1 MALPGAR
8 PYRTYVLRIRFTR
21 AGALPQNFADPAGV
35 VCLKTNP
42 TGGDDDEAVQQASR
56 QDLARALAPRYT
68 HASRRQKGQLLDEF
82 CAITGYTRKHALV
95 MLSRPPVE
103 DRARS
108 VGGRPLSYGPAE
120 VALLRV
126 CWSATDGICSKR
138 LAPFLP
144 ELLERLRH
152 WHALRHVSAQTIE
165 RVAHMSPATI
175 DRALAS
181 SRAGLPKRGLSM
193 TRPGTLLKH
202 QVAIKTF
209 ADWSETVPGF
219 VEVDLV
225 AHCGWIGAGPFLYT
239 LTLVDVATGWVSCA
253 GLRDKRAESV
263 LAALHGVHEGL
274 PFRILGLDSDNGS
287 EFLNAPLLK
296 YCADQHITFT
306 RGRPYRKND
315 SCFVEQKNWAVVRRL
330 VGYARLE
337 APALAA
343 LERIH
348 ELARDYVN
356 FLHPVRKLQEKVR
369 RGSRIT
375 RRYDTAQTP
384 YRRLLASGVLLRKNQ
399 ARLAARSKA
408 VDPLRLKLELEA
420 AQRTLAQHAVRP
432 AIVHPLRSDS
442 L

>member
-1 MALPGAR
+1 MFRNSLLEPSC
-8 PYRTYVLRIRFTR
+8 
-21 AGALPQNFADPAGV
+21 ALPQNFADPAGE

-56 QDLARALAPRYT
+56 HDLARALAPRYV
-68 HASRRQKGQLLDEF
+68 HASRREKGQLLDEF

-95 MLSRPPVE
+95 LLSNPPAEQRVYNRRGRPP
-103 DRARS
+103 
-108 VGGRPLSYGPAE
+108 SYGPAE
-120 VALLRV
+120 VALLRA
-126 CWSATDGICSKR
+126 CWTALDGICSKR

-144 ELLERLRH
+144 ELLERLRS
-152 WHALRHVSAQTIE
+152 WHALHHVSAETIQ
-165 RVAHMSPATI
+165 RVAHMSPATV

-181 SRAGLPKRGLSM
+181 SRDGVPKRGLST

-209 ADWSETVPGF
+209 ADWTEREPGF

-225 AHCGWIGAGPFLYT
+225 AHCGWTGAGPFLYT

-253 GLRDKRAESV
+253 GLRDKRAQTV
-263 LAALHGVHEGL
+263 LAALRRLQEGL
-274 PFRILGLDSDNGS
+274 PFKIRGLDCDSGT
-287 EFLNAPLLK
+287 EFLNSTLRD

-315 SCFVEQKNWAVVRRL
+315 GCFVEQKNWAVVRRL
-330 VGYARLE
+330 VGYQRLE

-343 LERIH
+343 LERVH

-356 FLHPVRKLQEKVR
+356 FLHPVRRLAEKVR
-369 RGSRIT
+369 RGARIT

-384 YRRLLASGVLLRKNQ
+384 YRRLLASGCLSKQ
-399 ARLAARSKA
+399 AARHLARRSKA
-408 VDPLRLKLELEA
+408 LDPLRLKLELES
-420 AQRTLAQHAVRP
+420 AQRTLAERAVRP
-432 AIVHPLRSDS
+432 TVVHPLRSEY

>member
-1 MALPGAR
+1 
-8 PYRTYVLRIRFTR
+8 
-21 AGALPQNFADPAGV
+21 LPQNFGDPAGA

-56 QDLARALAPRYT
+56 HDLARALAPRYT
-68 HASRRQKGQLLDEF
+68 RGNRREKSQLLDEF
-82 CAITGYTRKHALV
+82 CVISGYTRKHALV
-95 MLSRPPVE
+95 LLSDPPSE
-103 DRARS
+103 DQHRR
-108 VGGRPLSYGPAE
+108 VGGRPRSYGPAE
-120 VALLRV
+120 VALLRM

-152 WHALRHVSAQTIE
+152 WHALRHVSAETIE
-165 RVAHMSPATI
+165 RVARMSPATI

-181 SRAGLPKRGLSM
+181 SRAGLPKRGISM

-209 ADWSETVPGF
+209 ADWTETVPGF

-225 AHCGWIGAGPFLYT
+225 AHCGWTGAGPFLYT

-253 GLRDKRAESV
+253 GLRDKRAQTV
-263 LAALHGVHEGL
+263 LAALHRLHEGL
-274 PFRILGLDSDNGS
+274 PFRILGLDSDSGS
-287 EFLNAPLLK
+287 EFLNKPLVE
-296 YCADQHITFT
+296 YCAAERITFT

-330 VGYARLE
+330 VGYQRLE

-343 LERIH
+343 LERVH

-356 FLHPVRKLQEKVR
+356 FLHPVRKLTEKVR
-369 RGSRIT
+369 RGARIT
-375 RRYDTAQTP
+375 RRYDVAQTP
-384 YRRLLASGVLLRKNQ
+384 YRRLLASSALPRKAERQ
-399 ARLAARSKA
+399 LTVRWAA
-408 VDPLRLKLELEA
+408 VNPLRLKLELES
-420 AQRTLAQHAVRP
+420 AQRTLGERAVHP
-432 AIVHPLRSDS
+432 VIAHPLRSET